1 MKKSSTAERLK
12 QIMEERGL
20 RQVDILTAAKPFTE
34 QYGIKLTK
42 SDLSQYVS
50 GKVEPNQPK
59 LFILAEILRV
69 SESWLMGYDVSRERQ
84 SPPAYPNIHPVAVK
98 SFPLF
103 DGIAAGEPILMP
115 DGIDAYVDA
124 DEPIRADF
132 ALKVHG
138 DSMEPLI
145 QDGSIVFVRSQPTV
159 ETGQIAVVAIDS
171 DATLK
176 RFYRSGDTI
185 TLVAEN
191 PRYPPMVFTAESGKE
206 IRILGRAVYCQ
217 IEIT

>member
-1 MKKSSTAERLK
+1 
-12 QIMEERGL
+12 ME
-20 RQVDILTAAKPFTE
+20 VKDILSSRRLE
-34 QYGIKLTK
+34 LKLTMK
-42 SDLSQYVS
+42 EVADRV
-50 GKVEPNQPK
+50 G
-59 LFILAEILRV
+59 V
-69 SESWLMGYDVSRERQ
+69 SEGTISRWESGEIANMRRDKIMLLAQALQLSPGVIMGWEDHDSPV
-84 SPPAYPNIHPVAVK
+84 PPAYPNIHPVAVK